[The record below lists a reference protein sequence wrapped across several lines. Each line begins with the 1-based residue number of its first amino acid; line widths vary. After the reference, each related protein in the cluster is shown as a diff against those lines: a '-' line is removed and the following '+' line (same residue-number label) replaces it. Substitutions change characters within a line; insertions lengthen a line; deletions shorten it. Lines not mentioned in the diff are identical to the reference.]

1 MKLNFPQSDDFKAI
15 LDSAIYWTQIDF
27 NEESKKEV
35 EGLLVADDIKQLT
48 KIFSSR
54 LSFLQSGIIQAKIG
68 GGFNRVNF
76 VTI

>member
-1 MKLNFPQSDDFKAI
+1 MIFKAI

-35 EGLLVADDIKQLT
+35 EGLLLADDIKKLT

-54 LSFLQSGIIQAKIG
+54 LSFLHPGIIQAKMG
-68 GGFNRVNF
+68 GGFNRINF
-76 VTI
+76 MTI